1 MASVL
6 IVGGLDLDT
15 CDIELAAMQQTHV
28 GTATLGTTAMET
40 VVLKDLTAVQT
51 LALWCISRKAA
62 EMWLFLNA

>member
-15 CDIELAAMQQTHV
+15 CDVEFAAMQQTHV

-51 LALWCISRKAA
+51 LALWMDFLHGKLAA
-62 EMWLFLNA
+62 AA